1 MDAGGTI
8 AALAA
13 AILLVLALRTWAVI
27 RREGPRPRRGS
38 PPGTGH
44 HVIDASYLS
53 GGGGG
58 GHHATFTVPRD
69 PQDYARAFV
78 PRGHRTKDRP

>member
-1 MDAGGTI
+1 MDPFGTI
-8 AALAA
+8 AVLSG
-13 AILLVLALRTWAVI
+13 AILLVLALRTIQVI
-27 RREGPRPRRGS
+27 RREGARPPRGS
-38 PPGTGH
+38 PPGEGH

-69 PQDYARAFV
+69 PQAYARAFV
-78 PRGHRTKDRP
+78 PKAARERDRS

>member
-1 MDAGGTI
+1 MDVAGSI
-8 AALAA
+8 ALLSG
-13 AILLVLALRTWAVI
+13 AILLILVLRTVAVI
-27 RREGPRPRRGS
+27 RREGRNPMRGA

-58 GHHATFTVPRD
+58 GHHATFKVPRD

-78 PRGHRTKDRP
+78 PRAARERDPR